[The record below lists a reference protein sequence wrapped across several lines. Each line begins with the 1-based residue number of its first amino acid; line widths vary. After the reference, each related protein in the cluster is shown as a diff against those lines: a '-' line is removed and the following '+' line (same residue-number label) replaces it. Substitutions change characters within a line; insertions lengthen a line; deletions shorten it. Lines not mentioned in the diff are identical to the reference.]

1 MKKRLSVLL
10 LIVFGI
16 SVFLLGFSY
25 AKESGKTEDAS
36 YIEKVDDDYRVVFQD
51 GYYLDKINNVV
62 TFNLVNKAEEE
73 RTYVVSLNETL
84 NQEYE
89 NVYYSVDGGDKILL
103 SDENV
108 LKVTLSAYGSDGDLE
123 YHKIILYTDDES
135 LKFRVDV
142 ISKDEDYLVDII
154 KSNSKYVYV
163 DSESNYRYYGYNA
176 NNYVKIKD
184 NVYQIIG
191 YIDGKI
197 KLISD
202 VRGLGVYNPSK
213 REYATLK
220 DYFGS
225 FNNDNV
231 NVSNVLQYKSWMT
244 GTKGYWLQDTDSS
257 GKAYYASMINGV
269 GTSIKK
275 VDYYLRYVYYMNDNL
290 IYLSGSG
297 TKSDPYE
304 VTYGS

>member
-1 MKKRLSVLL
+1 MKKRLSILI

-36 YIEKVDDDYRVVFQD
+36 YIEKVADDYRAVFPD
-51 GYYLDKINNVV
+51 GYYLDRLDNVV
-62 TFNLVNKAEEE
+62 TFNLVNMALEEK
-73 RTYVVSLNETL
+73 TYMVSLHETQ

-108 LKVTLSAYGSDGDLE
+108 LKVTLSAYGTDGDLG
-123 YHKIILYTDDES
+123 YHKIAIFYDDDN
-135 LKFRVDV
+135 LKFRVD
-142 ISKDEDYLVDII
+142 ISSNDEDYLVDII
-154 KSNSKYVYV
+154 KNNSKYVYV
-163 DSESNYRYYGYNA
+163 DAEGNYRYYGYNV
-176 NNYVKIKD
+176 NNYVKIKG

-202 VRGLGVYNPSK
+202 VRGLGVYDPSK

-225 FNNDNV
+225 FNNDKV
-231 NVSNVLQYKSWMT
+231 NASNVLQYKSWMT
-244 GTKGYWLQDTDSS
+244 GTKGFWLLDTDSS
-257 GKAYYASMINGV
+257 GKAYYASMMNGV
-269 GTSIKK
+269 GTSTKL
-275 VDYYLRYVYYMNDNL
+275 VDYYIRYVYYMNDNL
-290 IYLSGSG
+290 VYVSGSG
-297 TKSDPYE
+297 TESDPYE